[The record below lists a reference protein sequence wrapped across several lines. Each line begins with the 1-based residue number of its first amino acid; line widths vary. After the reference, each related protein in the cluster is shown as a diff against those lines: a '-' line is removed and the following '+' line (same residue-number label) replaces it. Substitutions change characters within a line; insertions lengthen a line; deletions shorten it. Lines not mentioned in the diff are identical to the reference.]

1 MGQFLC
7 LTFLCLTK
15 KHRTAA
21 TRCDFG
27 YVAQIGCWIRSQSL
41 LTMAVGDFARQAIM
55 TTPKDLAGQMAQKT
69 DDELLAMFG
78 SAHDWTAEALA
89 AAKSE
94 LQGRNVD
101 MRLLERA
108 PLERR
113 ELAIAQLEEKAAMKE
128 NLLRVLIGLCRGL
141 VAWLGA
147 SFAFV
152 TGFYLCATLLSAI
165 FPSKGFGGDAGALK
179 ILGLIPYLQFTG
191 VAYLLLSVWCIV
203 VTWPREDF
211 SKRFK
216 RVAVVFL
223 CSGSAFGVGGV
234 VWVHLL

>member
-1 MGQFLC
+1 
-7 LTFLCLTK
+7 
-15 KHRTAA
+15 
-21 TRCDFG
+21 
-27 YVAQIGCWIRSQSL
+27 V
-41 LTMAVGDFARQAIM
+41 AVGDLARQAIM
-55 TTPKDLAGQMAQKT
+55 TTPKDLAGQIAQKT
-69 DDELLAMFG
+69 DDELLAMFR

-94 LQGRNVD
+94 LQERNVD

-108 PLERR
+108 LLERR

-128 NLLRVLIGLCRGL
+128 NLLRGLIGLCRGF

-152 TGFYLCATLLSAI
+152 AGFHFCATLFSAI
-165 FPSKGFGGDAGALK
+165 FPSQGFGGDAGALK
-179 ILGLIPYLQFTG
+179 MIGLVPYLQFTG
-191 VAYLLLSVWCIV
+191 LAYLLLSAWCIA

-223 CSGSAFGVGGV
+223 CSGSVFGVGGV